1 MAKKTIDDLM
11 TSDVSL
17 ETLATKVG
25 PLTQFDE
32 KKLRELSELQAQMG
46 DFLIERFQKIDAA
59 IVASNA
65 PDSSS

>member
-32 KKLRELSELQAQMG
+32 KIGRAH
-46 DFLIERFQKIDAA
+46 
-59 IVASNA
+59 V
-65 PDSSS
+65 

>member
-32 KKLRELSELQAQMG
+32 KKLRELSALQAQMG
-46 DFLIERFQKIDAA
+46 DFLIERFQKEKIP
-59 IVASNA
+59 SK
-65 PDSSS
+65 

>member
-32 KKLRELSELQAQMG
+32 KK
-46 DFLIERFQKIDAA
+46 IEGIVRTTSSNGRFF
-59 IVASNA
+59 N
-65 PDSSS
+65 